1 MIYPSTTGKADGKD
15 LRLRTMESV
24 WLQGKLK
31 MWGRWSAI
39 DSSPKAADMFKRLLS
54 KYVVTQ
60 DELNKALIALRKK
73 GCSSK
78 DLESWV
84 NSMLAERRYSSLVFC
99 TDDEASTMDKVIAT
113 TLHDDPGLLRL
124 LEKRYQEKM
133 SLREIAEEFYGQHP
147 ELSFA
152 TCRRRV
158 DTWMG
163 MAELMLYQPMSD
175 AFGLNSQRF
184 YLQSEPVT
192 G

>member
-39 DSSPKAADMFKRLLS
+39 DINPKAADMFKRLLG

-60 DELNKALIALRKK
+60 DDLNKALKALRKK

-78 DLESWV
+78 ELESWV
-84 NSMLAERRYSSLVFC
+84 NSMLAESRYSSLVFC
-99 TDDEASTMDKVIAT
+99 TDEEAAVMDKTIGLT
-113 TLHDDPGLLRL
+113 FRNDPGLLRIL
-124 LEKRYQEKM
+124 KKRYQEKM
-133 SLREIAEEFYGQHP
+133 SLREIAEEFWEIHP

-163 MAELMLYQPMSD
+163 MAEVMLYQPMND
-175 AFGLNSQRF
+175 AFGFNSQRF

>member
-1 MIYPSTTGKADGKD
+1 MIYPSTTGKADGID

-39 DSSPKAADMFKRLLS
+39 DINPKATDMFKRLLG

-60 DELNKALIALRKK
+60 DDLNKALKALRKK

-78 DLESWV
+78 ELESWV
-84 NSMLAERRYSSLVFC
+84 NSMLAESRYSSLVFC
-99 TDDEASTMDKVIAT
+99 TDEEAAVMDKTIGLT
-113 TLHDDPGLLRL
+113 FRNDPGLLCIL
-124 LEKRYQEKM
+124 KKRYQEKM
-133 SLREIAEEFYGQHP
+133 SLREIAEEFWELHP

-163 MAELMLYQPMSD
+163 MAELMLYQPMSE

>member
-39 DSSPKAADMFKRLLS
+39 DTSPKAADMFKRLLG

-60 DELNKALIALRKK
+60 DDLNKALVALRKK

-78 DLESWV
+78 ELETWV
-84 NSMLAERRYSSLVFC
+84 NSMLSEGRYSSLVFC
-99 TDDEASTMDKVIAT
+99 SDDEASTMDKVIAT
-113 TLHDDPGLLRL
+113 TLRDDPGLLRL

-133 SLREIAEEFYGQHP
+133 SLREIAEEFYDQHP

-163 MAELMLYQPMSD
+163 MAELMLYLPMSD

>member
-39 DSSPKAADMFKRLLS
+39 DTSPKAADMFKRLLG
-54 KYVVTQ
+54 KYVLTQ
-60 DELNKALIALRKK
+60 DDLNKALVALRKK

-133 SLREIAEEFYGQHP
+133 SLREIAEEFYDQHP

-152 TCRRRV
+152 TCRRRI

>member
-39 DSSPKAADMFKRLLS
+39 DINPKAADMFKRLLG

-60 DELNKALIALRKK
+60 DDLNKALKALRKK

-78 DLESWV
+78 ELESWV
-84 NSMLAERRYSSLVFC
+84 NSMLAESRHSSLVFC
-99 TDDEASTMDKVIAT
+99 TDEEAAVMDKTIGLT
-113 TLHDDPGLLRL
+113 FRNDPGLLRIL
-124 LEKRYQEKM
+124 KKRYQEKM
-133 SLREIAEEFYGQHP
+133 SLREIAEEFWEIHP

-163 MAELMLYQPMSD
+163 MTEVMLYQPMSD
-175 AFGLNSQRF
+175 AFGLNSHRF

>member
-1 MIYPSTTGKADGKD
+1 MIYPSTTGKADGND

-39 DSSPKAADMFKRLLS
+39 DTSPKAADMFKRLLG

-60 DELNKALIALRKK
+60 DDLNKALVALRKK

-78 DLESWV
+78 ELETWV
-84 NSMLAERRYSSLVFC
+84 NSMLSERRYSSLVFC
-99 TDDEASTMDKVIAT
+99 TDDEASTMDRVIGT
-113 TLHDDPGLLRL
+113 TLHGDPGLLRL
-124 LEKRYQEKM
+124 LQKRYQEKM
-133 SLREIAEEFYGQHP
+133 SLREIAEEFYDQHP

-152 TCRRRV
+152 TSRRRV